1 MSINVRRP
9 PLSGRH
15 LSAAEKPLTKFAI
28 SLGAR
33 GPDCAAGPDPEARC
47 LGGPTARWGPG
58 RASHRGRKSSGC
70 SALLRRLP
78 AHRRT
83 SARARTLTHVHTQQ
97 KGDSRAACGG
107 LVRAGK
113 LLPRPPPRG
122 AGPAH
127 LLELPRGCANPGG
140 PRPTGPG
147 SAPPRSRTLPA
158 DARRLWAHHP
168 RDSAPLLRRAP
179 AKSLPWGSRIRPGLP
194 TSRVSQEIKLLCLI
208 IFDKIPRPYKPWEM

>member
-1 MSINVRRP
+1 MVSINVRRP

-33 GPDCAAGPDPEARC
+33 GPDRAAGPDPEAGC
-47 LGGPTARWGPG
+47 LGGPTARRGPG
-58 RASHRGRKSSGC
+58 RASHRGRKSSGF

-97 KGDSRAACGG
+97 KGDLRAACGG

-127 LLELPRGCANPGG
+127 LLELLGGCANPRG

-147 SAPPRSRTLPA
+147 AAPPRPA
-158 DARRLWAHHP
+158 RGRC
-168 RDSAPLLRRAP
+168 RRARGGSGP
-179 AKSLPWGSRIRPGLP
+179 TTRATPRRCSAGRRAERRQNPSRGAIGSGQGSLRPGFLK
-194 TSRVSQEIKLLCLI
+194 E
-208 IFDKIPRPYKPWEM
+208 